1 MKDITFVVPCYNA
14 EDYMKRCLDSLLFC
28 GEDGEIIIID
38 DGSTDNTGAIA
49 DEYAAVYPNIVRVV
63 HKANGGHGSGINAGL
78 RIAAGRF
85 FKVVDSDDWLDRK
98 ALERL
103 MKCLKWQKDDVDMV
117 VCNYVYDHLYENR
130 QKSVSFNNIFPK
142 EKICG
147 WRDMGNFKPSQ
158 YLVMHALVFRTALL
172 RECGVKLP
180 AHTFYVD
187 NLFAYKPL
195 PYVQKIMYLDVDLY
209 HYFLGRADQSVNEES
224 YKKRIDQQ
232 IAVTKLVADSVD
244 LELVK
249 GKSRKLFRYM
259 LRNISIMMSISS
271 VYLCMIQTEEAVRKR
286 RALWDYIKKK
296 DRGLYRRLRY
306 TTLSGL
312 TYLPGKLGRMLTL
325 KGYEMAKQ
333 TYQFS

>member
-1 MKDITFVVPCYNA
+1 MT
-14 EDYMKRCLDSLLFC
+14 
-28 GEDGEIIIID
+28 
-38 DGSTDNTGAIA
+38 
-49 DEYAAVYPNIVRVV
+49 VV

-78 RIAAGRF
+78 RIASGRF

-103 MKCLKWQKDDVDMV
+103 MKCLKQQKDGVDMV
-117 VCNYVYDHLYENR
+117 VCNYVYDHLHENR
-130 QKSVSFNNIFPK
+130 QKSVSFSNIFPE

-147 WRDMGNFKPSQ
+147 WQDMRMFKPSQ

-172 RECGVKLP
+172 RESGVKLP

-209 HYFLGRADQSVNEES
+209 HYFLGREDQSVNEES

-244 LELVK
+244 LELVR

-259 LRNISIMMSISS
+259 LRNISIMISISS
-271 VYLCMIQTEEAVRKR
+271 VYLCMIQTTEADRKR
-286 RALWDYIKKK
+286 RALWEYIKKK
-296 DRGLYRRLRY
+296 DRSLYRRLRY

-312 TYLPGKLGRMLTL
+312 TYLPGKWGRMLTL
-325 KGYEMAKQ
+325 KGYEMAKK

>member
-14 EDYMKRCLDSLLFC
+14 EAYMKRCLDSLLFC
-28 GEDGEIIIID
+28 GEDGEIIVID
-38 DGSTDNTGAIA
+38 DGSTDNTGEIA
-49 DEYAAVYPNIVRVV
+49 DEYAAVYPNIVTVI

-85 FKVVDSDDWLDRK
+85 FKVVDSDDWLDRR

-103 MKCLKWQKDDVDMV
+103 MKCLKQQKDGVDMV

-130 QKSVSFNNIFPK
+130 QKSVSFRNIFPE
-142 EKICG
+142 EKICD
-147 WRDMGNFKPSQ
+147 WQDMWFFKPSQ

-172 RECGVKLP
+172 RESGVKLP

-195 PYVQKIMYLDVDLY
+195 PYVQNIMYLDVDLY

-232 IAVTKLVADSVD
+232 IAVTKMVADSVD
-244 LELVK
+244 LESVK
-249 GKSRKLFRYM
+249 EKSRKLYRYM

-271 VYLCMIQTEEAVRKR
+271 VYLCMIQTAEAERKR
-286 RALWDYIKKK
+286 RALWEHIKKR
-296 DRGLYRRLRY
+296 DMQLYRRLRY

-312 TYLPGKLGRMLTL
+312 TCFPGRLGRILTL
-325 KGYEMAKQ
+325 KGYEMAQK

>member
-38 DGSTDNTGAIA
+38 DGSTDDTGAIA
-49 DEYAAVYPNIVRVV
+49 DEYAAVYPNIVTVV

-103 MKCLKWQKDDVDMV
+103 MKCLKQQKDGVDMV
-117 VCNYVYDHLYENR
+117 VCNYVYDHLHENR
-130 QKSVSFNNIFPK
+130 QKSVSFSNIFPE

-147 WRDMGNFKPSQ
+147 WQDMRMFKPSQ

-172 RECGVKLP
+172 RESGVKLP

-209 HYFLGRADQSVNEES
+209 HYFLGREDQSVNEES

-244 LELVK
+244 LELVR

-259 LRNISIMMSISS
+259 LRNISIMISISS
-271 VYLCMIQTEEAVRKR
+271 VYLCMIQTAEADRKR
-286 RALWDYIKKK
+286 RALWEYIKKK
-296 DRGLYRRLRY
+296 DRSLYRRLRY

-312 TYLPGKLGRMLTL
+312 TYLPGRWGRMLTL
-325 KGYEMAKQ
+325 KGYEMAKK

>member
-38 DGSTDNTGAIA
+38 DGSTDRTGEIA
-49 DEYAAVYPNIVRVV
+49 EEYAAVYPNVVKVV

-78 RIAAGRF
+78 TVAEGRF
-85 FKVVDSDDWLDRK
+85 FKVVDADDWLEEE

-103 MKCLKWQKDDVDMV
+103 MKCLRQQKDGVDMV
-117 VCNYVYDHLYENR
+117 VCNYVYDHLNEGR
-130 QKSVSFNNIFPK
+130 QKSVCFDNVFPE
-142 EKICG
+142 EKVCG
-147 WRDMGNFKPSQ
+147 WRDMGRFKPSQ

-172 RECGVKLP
+172 RESGVKLP

-195 PYVQKIMYLDVDLY
+195 PYVRRILYLNVDLY
-209 HYFLGRADQSVNEES
+209 HYFLGREDQSVNEES

-232 IAVTKLVADSVD
+232 IAVTKLVADSVN
-244 LELVK
+244 LETVK
-249 GKSRKLFRYM
+249 DRSCKLFKYM

-271 VYLCMIQTEEAVRKR
+271 VYLCMIQTAEADVKR
-286 RALWDYIKKK
+286 RALWNYIKKK
-296 DRGLYRRLRY
+296 DTRLYRRLRY

-312 TYLPGKLGRMLTL
+312 TYLPGRIGKMLTL
-325 KGYEMAKQ
+325 KGYEMAKR

>member
-38 DGSTDNTGAIA
+38 DGSTDDTGAIA
-49 DEYAAVYPNIVRVV
+49 DEYAAVYPNIVTVV

-78 RIAAGRF
+78 RIASGRF

-103 MKCLKWQKDDVDMV
+103 MKCLKQQKDGVDMV
-117 VCNYVYDHLYENR
+117 VCNYVYDHLHENR
-130 QKSVSFNNIFPK
+130 QKSVSFSNIFPE

-147 WRDMGNFKPSQ
+147 WQDMRMFKPSQ

-172 RECGVKLP
+172 RESGVKLP

-209 HYFLGRADQSVNEES
+209 HYFLGREDQSVNEES

-244 LELVK
+244 LELVR

-259 LRNISIMMSISS
+259 LRNISIMISISS
-271 VYLCMIQTEEAVRKR
+271 VYLCMIQTTEADRKR
-286 RALWDYIKKK
+286 RALWEYIKKK
-296 DRGLYRRLRY
+296 DISLYRRLRY

-312 TYLPGKLGRMLTL
+312 TYLPGKWGRMLTL
-325 KGYEMAKQ
+325 KGYEMAKK

>member
-38 DGSTDNTGAIA
+38 DGSTDNTGEIA
-49 DEYAAVYPNIVRVV
+49 DEYAAVYPNIVTVI

-103 MKCLKWQKDDVDMV
+103 MKCLKQQKDGVDMV

-130 QKSVSFNNIFPK
+130 QKSVGFRNIFPE
-142 EKICG
+142 EKICD
-147 WRDMGNFKPSQ
+147 WQDMWFFKPSQ

-172 RECGVKLP
+172 RESGVKLP

-195 PYVQKIMYLDVDLY
+195 PYVQNIMYLDVDLY

-232 IAVTKLVADSVD
+232 IAVTKMVADSVD
-244 LELVK
+244 LESVK
-249 GKSRKLFRYM
+249 EKSHKLYRYM

-271 VYLCMIQTEEAVRKR
+271 VYLCMIQTAEAERKR
-286 RALWDYIKKK
+286 RALWEHIKKR
-296 DRGLYRRLRY
+296 DMQLYRRLRY

-312 TYLPGKLGRMLTL
+312 TCFPGRLGRILTL
-325 KGYEMAKQ
+325 KGYEMAKK

>member
-38 DGSTDNTGAIA
+38 DGSTDDTGAIA
-49 DEYAAVYPNIVRVV
+49 DEYEAVYPNIVTVV

-78 RIAAGRF
+78 RIASGRF

-103 MKCLKWQKDDVDMV
+103 MKCLKQQKDGVDMV
-117 VCNYVYDHLYENR
+117 VCNYVYDHLHENR
-130 QKSVSFNNIFPK
+130 QKSVSFSNIFPE

-147 WRDMGNFKPSQ
+147 WQDMRMFKPSQ

-172 RECGVKLP
+172 RESGVKLP

-209 HYFLGRADQSVNEES
+209 HYFLGREDQSVNEES

-244 LELVK
+244 LELVR

-259 LRNISIMMSISS
+259 LRNISIMISISS
-271 VYLCMIQTEEAVRKR
+271 VYLCMIQTTEADRKR
-286 RALWDYIKKK
+286 RALWEYIKKK
-296 DRGLYRRLRY
+296 DISLYRRLRY

-312 TYLPGKLGRMLTL
+312 TYLPGKWGRMLTL
-325 KGYEMAKQ
+325 KGYEMAKK